1 MIKEGWVNELIP
13 ETFNFLNLR
22 DYQKEAIEFIL
33 EGLKSKGGAILESPT
48 GSGKTIMSL
57 VSAIS
62 YARENKKRIL
72 YLTRTNSQ
80 QNQVIEEIRK
90 LRESTEIKAVA
101 IQGRGNLC
109 PLYKEIENEEDF
121 SAESL
126 SKMCSSRKKKV
137 VEGHHDACR
146 FYNNQVRS
154 DDVKNLIIR
163 DLISPELVYEELI
176 PRDIC
181 PYESIKFAMRDAD
194 ICIMP
199 YSYFLNPNIA
209 PSVLYNLRTS
219 RENIVIIMDEAH
231 NLPDLSRGIF
241 SFHITMHQIELVEKE
256 CADYGDPEFIPR
268 IRATD
273 ICEFIRNAI
282 LDMEKERL
290 SDINESRVMFMDF
303 IEYIT
308 INAKI
313 NREKLEFILEG
324 LDSLGDSIEEAKE
337 KLGKVPRSHVKTLA
351 SEIRFCLSAED
362 SNYIAV
368 IRKELGGSLE
378 AYCLDPSIVLEPLHD
393 SHTIHLSG
401 TLRPFEIYKKMT
413 GFDNIPAKAIEDI
426 FPKGNLMVGY
436 VKGLSTRYS
445 DLNEEMIERLSAE
458 IQLLMKSINRKTI
471 VFFPSRIL
479 MNKVLKIIGTK
490 GLLVDSG
497 EMDQIQLTQLVGKF
511 KSGKKT
517 MFTVIGGRLSEGIN
531 LPGNLLEIVII
542 AGIPYPKPD
551 VKQRTLM
558 AYYDHLYGKGWDYA
572 VTFPTLIKLR
582 QTIGRLIRTFEDRGV
597 AIILDERAESF
608 SEYIKG
614 MKQLN
619 DVSREVSKFFS
630 NTE

>member
-337 KLGKVPRSHVKTLA
+337 KLGYVVFFINLRTY
-351 SEIRFCLSAED
+351 F
-362 SNYIAV
+362 
-368 IRKELGGSLE
+368 
-378 AYCLDPSIVLEPLHD
+378 PSISLRVIDSIRVLISLLLIISNFTD
-393 SHTIHLSG
+393 SASSIIFSYALS
-401 TLRPFEIYKKMT
+401 LAAWDISFESLAPDFI
-413 GFDNIPAKAIEDI
+413 I
-426 FPKGNLMVGY
+426 
-436 VKGLSTRYS
+436 LSMS
-445 DLNEEMIERLSAE
+445 
-458 IQLLMKSINRKTI
+458 
-471 VFFPSRIL
+471 P
-479 MNKVLKIIGTK
+479 
-490 GLLVDSG
+490 
-497 EMDQIQLTQLVGKF
+497 
-511 KSGKKT
+511 
-517 MFTVIGGRLSEGIN
+517 
-531 LPGNLLEIVII
+531 
-542 AGIPYPKPD
+542 
-551 VKQRTLM
+551 
-558 AYYDHLYGKGWDYA
+558 
-572 VTFPTLIKLR
+572 
-582 QTIGRLIRTFEDRGV
+582 QTIEITIGPKTGPLPASSMPQRCLTFSGRF
-597 AIILDERAESF
+597 A
-608 SEYIKG
+608 
-614 MKQLN
+614 M
-619 DVSREVSKFFS
+619 
-630 NTE
+630 NT